1 MAKKTSAKRS
11 STAKIKKG
19 MVARTQGAGM
29 FGETVQQ
36 VLDVRP
42 VPKSRGGGR
51 AGDEAV
57 ILTYRKRAGK
67 RVNLGNISVLP
78 AEEAFE
84 IFKKS

>member
-1 MAKKTSAKRS
+1 MAKKPSTKKAKVTR
-11 STAKIKKG
+11 G

-57 ILTYRKRAGK
+57 ILTYRKRGGRRVSLGK
-67 RVNLGNISVLP
+67 VETMP
-78 AEEAFE
+78 AEEAYQ
-84 IFKKS
+84 IFKDSKA

>member
-1 MAKKTSAKRS
+1 MPKKPSVKR
-11 STAKIKKG
+11 STAKVKKG

-57 ILTYRKRAGK
+57 ILTYRKRGGK
-67 RVNLGNISVLP
+67 RTNLGKVSVMP

-84 IFKKS
+84 IFKRA

>member
-1 MAKKTSAKRS
+1 MPRKPSPKR
-11 STAKIKKG
+11 STAKVKKG

-57 ILTYRKRAGK
+57 ILTYRKRGGK
-67 RVNLGNISVLP
+67 RVNLGNVSVMP
-78 AEEAFE
+78 AKEAYE
-84 IFKKS
+84 IFKKD